1 MGARSVGGGLEVMD
15 DGRVEERREEG
26 RRVGGR
32 VEETDGMKLSMQTN
46 EARELT
52 KS

>member
-1 MGARSVGGGLEVMD
+1 MTGGWRRG
-15 DGRVEERREEG
+15 GRNEG
-26 RRVGGR
+26 GWGGR